1 MSDPASTPPTRKS
14 GRAGRLVATSEA
26 PRDPPPGLPRIGEI
40 VARRYRIERVV
51 GSGGMAHVLAAR
63 HVELGHS
70 VAIKVLD
77 PAFGADAGARERF
90 AREARAMAALSSK
103 HAVRVHDVGALATG
117 LPFMVMDLLE
127 GSDLGEVLDE
137 RGPLAFDE
145 ACAYVEQACD
155 AVEEAH
161 EAGLVHRDL
170 KPRNLFL
177 ARVPDGPPIVR
188 VLDFG
193 IARAIGG
200 PMGNLQTLTRVGD
213 VVGTLSYMAPEQ
225 IKSSRS
231 VDRRADVWALGACL
245 YRFVSGKRPFVARSE
260 PALIEAILGGVPTP
274 ITEHR
279 PDVPTVLVSVILRCL
294 RKAPEER
301 FPTARS
307 LKSALAEARAIMA
320 VEPLREATE
329 PARAALTRPLPSARA
344 VRAAR
349 ATVDPATSPELAHTA
364 RASGGHEAAS
374 AATRLEGAARVPGS
388 HDATAPMPP
397 PERAP
402 APPARLH
409 GAVRGAPR
417 REALA
422 EDRRAASRPP
432 DRTARL
438 APSYGHV
445 RPAPAPRTS
454 RLVFV
459 LIALAVAA
467 LVFLGGGFV
476 LLVD

>member
-1 MSDPASTPPTRKS
+1 MSDPASTPPTRQS
-14 GRAGRLVATSEA
+14 GRAGRLEAAPEA

-40 VARRYRIERVV
+40 VAGRYRIERVV
-51 GSGGMAHVLAAR
+51 GAGGMAHVLAAR
-63 HVELGHS
+63 HVELGHA
-70 VAIKVLD
+70 VALKVLD
-77 PAFGADAGARERF
+77 PTFGTDAGARERF
-90 AREARAMAALSSK
+90 AREARAMAALSSR

-117 LPFMVMDLLE
+117 LPFMVMELLE

-320 VEPLREATE
+320 VELLREATE
-329 PARAALTRPLPSARA
+329 PARAELTRPLPSARA

-349 ATVDPATSPELAHTA
+349 ASV
-364 RASGGHEAAS
+364 
-374 AATRLEGAARVPGS
+374 
-388 HDATAPMPP
+388 
-397 PERAP
+397 
-402 APPARLH
+402 
-409 GAVRGAPR
+409 
-417 REALA
+417 
-422 EDRRAASRPP
+422 
-432 DRTARL
+432 
-438 APSYGHV
+438 
-445 RPAPAPRTS
+445 
-454 RLVFV
+454 
-459 LIALAVAA
+459 
-467 LVFLGGGFV
+467 
-476 LLVD
+476 